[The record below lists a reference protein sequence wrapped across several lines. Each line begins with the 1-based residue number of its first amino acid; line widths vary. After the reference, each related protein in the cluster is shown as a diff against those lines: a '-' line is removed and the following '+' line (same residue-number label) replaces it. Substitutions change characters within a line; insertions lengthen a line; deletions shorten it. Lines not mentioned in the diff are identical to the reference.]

1 MHVVTTKLIDY
12 LWTLALTLGLFYLTT
27 VFGNQNIASPVF
39 QNHKTKE
46 WTSLDNIT
54 FEFDCT
60 KRSVGF
66 YADMDYN
73 CQVSHF
79 LKTLIFSL
87 SKFDISRF
95 STCVM
100 KKVIEYHIYAQ
111 MKRHLTKN
119 IESVIG
125 IIILTAQNHR

>member
-1 MHVVTTKLIDY
+1 MSVVKTKLSNY

-73 CQVSHF
+73 CQVSG
-79 LKTLIFSL
+79 S
-87 SKFDISRF
+87 SN
-95 STCVM
+95 
-100 KKVIEYHIYAQ
+100 IYSIV
-111 MKRHLTKN
+111 L
-119 IESVIG
+119 
-125 IIILTAQNHR
+125 

>member
-1 MHVVTTKLIDY
+1 MNVVRTKLIDY

-27 VFGNQNIASPVF
+27 VLGNQNIASPVF

-73 CQVSHF
+73 CQVNVL
-79 LKTLIFSL
+79 LKDILHFSL
-87 SKFDISRF
+87 FFFRYF
-95 STCVM
+95 TCVM
-100 KKVIEYHIYAQ
+100 KKVIEYHTYAR
-111 MKRHLTKN
+111 MKLHLTKN
-119 IESVIG
+119 TESVIG
-125 IIILTAQNHR
+125 IIILTAPNHR

>member
-1 MHVVTTKLIDY
+1 MNVVRTKFINK

-73 CQVSHF
+73 CQVSGILETISNFF
-79 LKTLIFSL
+79 L
-87 SKFDISRF
+87 
-95 STCVM
+95 
-100 KKVIEYHIYAQ
+100 
-111 MKRHLTKN
+111 
-119 IESVIG
+119 
-125 IIILTAQNHR
+125 